1 MKSLIRNIIPK
12 AYIALM
18 TPDTMFKVYAK
29 RGYKIISWEEVEIRS
44 YIENTIFWCY
54 AAFVGSD
61 TSIFPTTESY
71 SEYLSDLNAE
81 ITFPSIGDY
90 VCSVARL

>member
-1 MKSLIRNIIPK
+1 
-12 AYIALM
+12 
-18 TPDTMFKVYAK
+18 MFKVYAK

-90 VCSVARL
+90 VCSVARPWSSRERDLRTAIRTVKLAN

>member
-1 MKSLIRNIIPK
+1 
-12 AYIALM
+12 M

-54 AAFVGSD
+54 AACRFV
-61 TSIFPTTESY
+61 
-71 SEYLSDLNAE
+71 NH
-81 ITFPSIGDY
+81 IGHY
-90 VCSVARL
+90 Y

>member
-1 MKSLIRNIIPK
+1 
-12 AYIALM
+12 M

-61 TSIFPTTESY
+61 TSIFPATESY